1 MTEVD
6 KRVTFNGLHI
16 CGIALIINLFNNIF
30 INGNYDYI
38 INFINYLISVEAPGF
53 WFIMLHILLVYLIL
67 SHLQFEFGFRAAIKF
82 NL

>member
-1 MTEVD
+1 MPEVD
-6 KRVTFNGLHI
+6 KQVTFNAFHI
-16 CGIALIINLFNNIF
+16 FMIVFMINLV
-30 INGNYDYI
+30 INSNYDYI
-38 INFINYLISVEAPGF
+38 INFVNYLISVEAPGF

>member
-1 MTEVD
+1 MPEVD
-6 KRVTFNGLHI
+6 KQVTFNAFHI
-16 CGIALIINLFNNIF
+16 FMALFVINLV
-30 INGNYDYI
+30 INSNYDYI
-38 INFINYLISVEAPGF
+38 INFINYLINVEAPGF

>member
-1 MTEVD
+1 MPEVD
-6 KRVTFNGLHI
+6 KQVTFNAFHI
-16 CGIALIINLFNNIF
+16 FMVVFMINLV
-30 INGNYDYI
+30 INSNYDYI
-38 INFINYLISVEAPGF
+38 INFVNYLISVEAPGF